1 MRIFFNLRVFAFL
14 ALGLTVAASRLA
26 AQTITYGIGAA
37 PNPVG
42 VSNNVNY
49 TLLVTNQFA
58 VSLSVTVTNT
68 LSGTSFQ
75 FVGVP
80 TYSQGAAST
89 TSNQVIF
96 SLGQMSNNAVAQM
109 GWTVQ
114 PTSAGSLN
122 DFQSVATNG
131 VFFGVASNFVV
142 QVTNPA
148 VVADLAVAMAGPAS
162 QVFSNDWM
170 VYTVSVTNL
179 GPNAAPNV
187 LLTNMLPPGVGY
199 QSVSPPFTRIGS
211 GSNVTFN
218 LGTLTS
224 GAFANLQLTVQPT
237 NAGTLTFLS
246 VVSTNNV
253 IDTNPTN
260 NSASLTVVVSNFLSN
275 PGQLTATIVSTQKF
289 NQLSGRLEQNVVL
302 SNAGPNSVAS
312 ARVTV
317 TGLTNWLSNAT
328 GTNNG
333 NPFVT
338 YAASLATNQGAF
350 LLLQFYPNQS
360 AFSFSNSQLGA
371 DGVSPPNL
379 APATNGLMPTNILL
393 MALMPS
399 GGIFLEFPTLTNRSF
414 TVEYS
419 SNLVNWLAAQ
429 PVTVTPANYS
439 AWIDYGPPATVSHPT
454 NTPMRFYRVFLGP

>member
-1 MRIFFNLRVFAFL
+1 MLAWL
-14 ALGLTVAASRLA
+14 ALGMLA
-26 AQTITYGIGAA
+26 AGRLEGQSINYLVQ
-37 PNPVG
+37 NPVSVG
-42 VSNNVNY
+42 VSNSFLFNI
-49 TLLVTNQFA
+49 
-58 VSLSVTVTNT
+58 TVTNLAGSVSVT
-68 LSGTSFQ
+68 MTNTIVGTTFQ
-75 FVGVP
+75 LGSATFSMGSASVG
-80 TYSQGAAST
+80 ST
-89 TSNQVIF
+89 NVVF
-96 SLGQMSNNAVAQM
+96 SLGSMTNGQVATTTMAV
-109 GWTVQ
+109 T
-114 PTSAGSLN
+114 PTSAGSLSN
-122 DFQSVATNG
+122 LFSFATNG
-131 VFFGVASNFVV
+131 AFLGFGSLAPVV

-148 VVADLAVAMAGPAS
+148 VVADLAVAITGPAAA
-162 QVFSNDWM
+162 VFTNDWM
-170 VYTVSVTNL
+170 VYGVSVTNL
-179 GPNAAPNV
+179 GPGNATNV
-187 LLTNMLPPGVGY
+187 FLTNSLPPGVGY
-199 QSVSPPFTRIGS
+199 ISVSPPIQRLGS

-224 GAFANLQLTVQPT
+224 GAFINLQLTVQPT
-237 NAGTLTFLS
+237 NAGTLTFVS

-260 NSASLTVVVSNFLSN
+260 NSASFILVVSNFLSN
-275 PGQLTATIVSTQKF
+275 TGQLTATIVSTQKF

-302 SNAGPNSVAS
+302 SNAGPSSVAS

-338 YAASLATNQGAF
+338 YAAALAMNQSAF

-360 AFSFSNSQLGA
+360 AFSFSNSQLQA

-393 MALMPS
+393 IARMPS

-429 PVTVTPANYS
+429 PITVTPANYS

-454 NTPMRFYRVFLGP
+454 NIPMRFYRVFLGP